1 MKKTLRIAG
10 IALTV
15 IGLMFVGWVTT
26 PYWSHGEAVVEVTGT
41 TTKRE
46 GGRDVYLVFTTSG
59 TFRNTDS
66 LHYLKFDSSDLQ
78 GQLNR
83 PGRYRINY
91 YGFRVPVLS
100 LYRNITRA
108 EPAP

>member
-1 MKKTLRIAG
+1 MKKTLRIAS
-10 IALTV
+10 IAMAV
-15 IGLMFVGWVTT
+15 IGLILVGWATT
-26 PYWSHGEAVVEVTGT
+26 PYWTAGQAVVEVTGT

-46 GGRDVYLVFTTSG
+46 GGKDRYLVFTTSG
-59 TFRNTDS
+59 TYRNTDS

-78 GQLNR
+78 GQLNK

-100 LYRNITRA
+100 MYKNITRA
-108 EPAP
+108 EAAP

>member
-1 MKKTLRIAG
+1 MSKIK
-10 IALTV
+10 TV
-15 IGLMFVGWVTT
+15 IFTVLGIIAFAVLGWATT
-26 PYWSHGEAVVEVTGT
+26 PYWTAGQAVVEVTGT

-46 GGRDVYLVFTTSG
+46 GGKDRYLVFTTSG
-59 TFRNTDS
+59 TYRNTDS

-78 GQLNR
+78 GQLNK

-100 LYRNITRA
+100 MYKNITRA
-108 EPAP
+108 EAAP

>member
-1 MKKTLRIAG
+1 MRRLKTIG
-10 IALTV
+10 LTV
-15 IGLMFVGWVTT
+15 LAVLTVAVLGWATT

-41 TTKRE
+41 TNKRE

-78 GQLNR
+78 GKLNR

-108 EPAP
+108 EEAP